1 MQWTE
6 DKNLPQEHILQ
17 TQSTIL
23 SRSYKMYG
31 TDLESLFNLW
41 DRDVDGK
48 LSFKEFYTGLRKF
61 LDLKSFTRREYV
73 ALWQHLDR
81 TKNGYIELD
90 ELRAFLETD
99 YFDYG
104 VADCKRL
111 SAEEL
116 DMLKHRIKS
125 KAYGPHGED
134 LYKLFQK
141 WDADNSRSLS
151 KKEFRKFLMKMLPGV
166 LDAGEINAIIQILQG
181 SSENKTEENDVEIS
195 YEAFEAFVNSESKT
209 ITKKSTKKPKTFVH
223 VEPDIFDQLMPSELL
238 NALEV
243 SHSKRTD
250 EKEVDK
256 LLVDLGMTYEN
267 EDEASKLQKAYPDSK
282 FRAPDQKV
290 ESGQQEKKKMEFLYL
305 NMVPKPGELEMMIQ
319 MSF

>member
-1 MQWTE
+1 M
-6 DKNLPQEHILQ
+6 
-17 TQSTIL
+17 
-23 SRSYKMYG
+23 
-31 TDLESLFNLW
+31 
-41 DRDVDGK
+41 
-48 LSFKEFYTGLRKF
+48 
-61 LDLKSFTRREYV
+61 DLKSFTRKEYV

-195 YEAFEAFVNSESKT
+195 YKAFEAFVNSESKT
-209 ITKKSTKKPKTFVH
+209 ITKKVPRNKNFFVH

-250 EKEVDK
+250 EQELDK

-267 EDEASKLQKAYPDSK
+267 EDEASKLEKAYPSLK

-290 ESGQQEKKKMEFLYL
+290 ESEQQENKDGIFISEYGAETWR
-305 NMVPKPGELEMMIQ
+305 VRDDDPEELLDNVRLAPTIISTKHRTKIDKFFNFPDLAKQ
-319 MSF
+319 IFHIPYQSRIFPRCIFDASGS